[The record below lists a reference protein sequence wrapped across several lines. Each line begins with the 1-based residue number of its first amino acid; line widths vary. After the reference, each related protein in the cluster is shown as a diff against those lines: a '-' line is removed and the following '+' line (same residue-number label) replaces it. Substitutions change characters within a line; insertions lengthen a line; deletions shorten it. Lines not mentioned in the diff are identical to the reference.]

1 MRLTALAATLVMT
14 LVLPALRA
22 DEGMWT
28 FDNLPIK
35 QIQAKHGWAPDQAWL
50 DHVRLSAVRFPGGSG
65 SFVSKDGL
73 VLTNH
78 HVGHHWTQT
87 VSDAQHDYVKNGFVA
102 GNREQELKVPGLA
115 LFTLLEMENVTEQI
129 EKAVPAGADDQAA
142 AKAKAAA
149 LAALVKEQGAKT
161 GLDCQ
166 PVSLYQ
172 GGQVWIYRYKKHT
185 DVRLVMSPEYGVAAF
200 GKDWDN
206 FSWPRHDLD
215 FSLFRV
221 YENGKP
227 YTPAHHLAWTGKGIG
242 YGDLTFTVGH
252 PGRTSRLETLA
263 QMEAKRD
270 VTNPMGIRGLDRIR
284 ASLHAYA
291 AKGEEQ
297 SRLVSDQL
305 MGVEN
310 AYKVVVGETDGLR
323 DKVAMA
329 KVAEA
334 EKELRAKVDA
344 DPKLKALAGQSWTKI
359 EEAVTQQKA
368 IARETALQGALR
380 SETLGSA
387 VALHRYATEMLKPAE
402 QRGPQYQD
410 EKALAALKI
419 RLKGT
424 VAPDAAQESIA
435 LTGALLSAQQELG
448 AEHPATQL
456 LLAGKGPEAAAKE
469 LLAGSKVGDPA
480 VRKALLEGEPKAIL
494 ESTDPALVLA
504 RKLAPMLDELQKKQ
518 QSLQAV
524 ISEHLTRIAK
534 ARFAVYGT
542 STYPD
547 ATFTLRLSYGSVETY
562 PSAGTLAQPFTTF
575 AGLYDRAAGWGP
587 KAEDG
592 SWELPQ
598 RWLERRD
605 KLNLFTPYNF
615 ISSNDIIGGNSGS
628 PVVDKRGELVGLAF
642 DGNIESNAGRYY
654 FDSRVNRCLSV
665 DARAIVEAL
674 DKVFDAKHLV
684 AELTGK

>member
-1 MRLTALAATLVMT
+1 MRLTTLALLLA
-14 LVLPALRA
+14 LPALRA

-28 FDNLPIK
+28 FDNLPTQK
-35 QIQAKHGWAPDQAWL
+35 IQTKYGWAPDQAWL

-78 HVGHHWTQT
+78 HVGHHWTQS

-102 GNREQELKVPGLA
+102 TDREHEIKVPGLA
-115 LFTLLEMENVTEQI
+115 LYTLLEMENVTERI
-129 EKAVPAGADDQAA
+129 EQAVPKDADDQAA

-227 YTPAHHLAWTGKGIG
+227 YAPAHHLTWGQQGVQ
-242 YGDLTFTVGH
+242 YGDLIFTVGH

-270 VTNPMGIRGLDRIR
+270 VSNPLAIRALDRAR
-284 ASLHAYA
+284 TSLHAYA
-291 AKGEEQ
+291 ARGAEQ
-297 SRLVSDQL
+297 SRLVSSDI

-310 AYKVVVGETDGLR
+310 GYKVVVGETEGLK
-323 DKVAMA
+323 DKEAMA
-329 KVAEA
+329 RVASA
-334 EKELRAKVDA
+334 EKELRAKVSA
-344 DPKLKALAGQSWTKI
+344 DPALKALAGESWTKI
-359 EEAVTQQKA
+359 EEAVEQQKVL
-368 IARETALQGALR
+368 ARESFFAGSLRSGTLGTAL
-380 SETLGSA
+380 
-387 VALHRYATEMLKPAE
+387 ALHRYAAEMQKPAD
-402 QRGPQYQD
+402 QRGPQYRD
-410 EKALAALKI
+410 EKTLTALKA
-419 RLKGT
+419 RLKGGET
-424 VAPDAAQESIA
+424 APADQELLAIQGEMTSALQELSAAHPLVQVLLGGKTPEDAAKA
-435 LTGALLSAQQELG
+435 
-448 AEHPATQL
+448 
-456 LLAGKGPEAAAKE
+456 LLAGTR
-469 LLAGSKVGDPA
+469 LLDPA
-480 VRKALLEGEPKAIL
+480 VRAALVDGDPKAIL
-494 ESTDPALVLA
+494 ESADPALAIV
-504 RKLAPMLDELQKKQ
+504 RQLAPKLEAVQKKQ
-518 QSLQAV
+518 QALQAV

-547 ATFTLRLSYGSVETY
+547 ATFTLRLSYGAVATY

-575 AGLYDRAAGWGP
+575 AGMYDRAAGWGP

-592 SWELPQ
+592 SWELPP
-598 RWLERRD
+598 RWIERRD
-605 KLNLFTPYNF
+605 RLNLFTPYNF
-615 ISSNDIIGGNSGS
+615 ISTNDIIGGNSGS

-654 FDSRVNRCLSV
+654 FDARLNRCLSV

-674 DKVFDAKHLV
+674 TKVYDAKHLV

>member
-1 MRLTALAATLVMT
+1 MRLTALTL
-14 LVLPALRA
+14 LLALPALRA

-28 FDNLPIK
+28 FDNLPTQK
-35 QIQAKHGWAPDQAWL
+35 IQAKYGWAPDQVWL

-78 HVGHHWTQT
+78 HVGHHWTQA

-102 GNREQELKVPGLA
+102 IDREHEIKVPGLA
-115 LFTLLEMENVTEQI
+115 LYTLLEMENVTERI
-129 EKAVPAGADDQAA
+129 EQAVPKDADDQAA

-227 YTPAHHLAWTGKGIG
+227 YTPAQHLTWGQKGVQ
-242 YGDLTFTVGH
+242 YGDPIFTVGH

-270 VTNPMGIRGLDRIR
+270 VTNPLVIRALDRGR
-284 ASLHAYA
+284 AALHAYA
-291 AKGEEQ
+291 AQGTEQ
-297 SRLVSDQL
+297 SRRVSADI
-305 MGVEN
+305 MGAEN

-323 DKVAMA
+323 DREAMA
-329 KVAEA
+329 RVAAA
-334 EKELRAKVDA
+334 EKELRAKVAA
-344 DPKLKALAGQSWTKI
+344 DPKLKALAGDSWTKV
-359 EEAVTQQKA
+359 EEAVEQQKTL
-368 IARETALQGALR
+368 ARESFLMGSLRGEVLGTALSLQR
-380 SETLGSA
+380 
-387 VALHRYATEMLKPAE
+387 HATEMQKPAD
-402 QRGPQYQD
+402 QRGPQYRD
-410 EKALAALKI
+410 EKGLTALKA
-419 RLKGT
+419 RLKGGE
-424 VAPDAAQESIA
+424 PSDAEQELLA
-435 LTGALLSAQQELG
+435 LQNVLTSAQQELP
-448 AEHPATQL
+448 ANHPLVQTL
-456 LLAGKGPEAAAKE
+456 LGGKSPAAAAKS
-469 LLAGSKVGDPA
+469 LLGGTRLLDPA
-480 VRKALLEGEPKAIL
+480 ARAALIDGDPKAIL
-494 ESTDPALVLA
+494 ESADPALALVRQLSP
-504 RKLAPMLDELQKKQ
+504 RLEEIQKKQ
-518 QSLQAV
+518 QALQAV

-547 ATFTLRLSYGSVETY
+547 ATFTLRLSYGAVETY

-575 AGLYDRAAGWGP
+575 AGMYDRAAGWGP

-592 SWELPQ
+592 SWEVPA
-598 RWLERRD
+598 RWIERRD

-615 ISSNDIIGGNSGS
+615 ISTNDIIGGNSGS

-654 FDSRVNRCLSV
+654 FDARVNRCLSV

-674 DKVFDAKHLV
+674 GKVYDANHLV

>member
-1 MRLTALAATLVMT
+1 MRLTALAAS
-14 LVLPALRA
+14 LVLAATPLLRA

-28 FDNLPIK
+28 FDNLPTK
-35 QIQAKHGWAPDQAWL
+35 KIQAKYGWAPDQAWL

-78 HVGHHWTQT
+78 HVGHHWTQV

-102 GNREQELKVPGLA
+102 MTRDQELKVPGLA
-115 LFTLLEMENVTEQI
+115 LYTLLEMENVTEAI
-129 EKAVPAGADDQAA
+129 EKAVPAGADEQAA
-142 AKAKAAA
+142 AKAKAEA
-149 LAALVKEQGAKT
+149 LAALVKEQTAKT

-166 PVSLYQ
+166 PVTLYQ
-172 GGQVWIYRYKKHT
+172 GGQTWIYRYKKHT

-227 YTPAHHLAWTGKGIG
+227 YAPAHHLAWTGKGVA

-270 VTNPMGIRGLDRIR
+270 VTNPLALRGLDRMR
-284 ASLHAYA
+284 AALRAYA
-291 AKGEEQ
+291 AQGGEQ
-297 SRLVSDQL
+297 ARVVSDQL

-310 AYKVVVGETDGLR
+310 AYKVVAGETEGLR

-344 DPKLKALAGQSWTKI
+344 DPKLKASAGSSWAKV
-359 EEAVTQQKA
+359 EEAVAQQKA
-368 IARETALQGALR
+368 GAAEATLLGAMR
-380 SETLGSA
+380 SETLGGA
-387 VALHRYATEMLKPAE
+387 LGLHRYAVEMAKPAD
-402 QRGPQYQD
+402 QRAPQYRD
-410 EKALAALKI
+410 EKSLAGLKARLTRIDPAAAGQEAFALQGFLA
-419 RLKGT
+419 T
-424 VAPDAAQESIA
+424 V
-435 LTGALLSAQQELG
+435 QQELG
-448 AEHPATQL
+448 TAHPATQTL
-456 LLAGKGPEAAAKE
+456 LGGKSPEAAAKA
-469 LLAGSKVGDPA
+469 LLAGSKISDP
-480 VRKALLEGEPKAIL
+480 VLRKALVDGDPKAIL
-494 ESTDPALVLA
+494 EHADPALVLA
-504 RKLAPMLDELQKKQ
+504 RQLAPRLDELQKKQ
-518 QSLQAV
+518 QALQSV

-547 ATFTLRLSYGSVETY
+547 ATFTLRLSYGAVETY
-562 PSAGTLAQPFTTF
+562 PLSGTLAQPFTTF
-575 AGLYDRAAGWGP
+575 AGLYDRAAAWGP
-587 KAEDG
+587 KAEEG
-592 SWELPQ
+592 SWELPA
-598 RWLERRD
+598 RWIERRD

-615 ISSNDIIGGNSGS
+615 ISTNDIIGGNSGS

-654 FDSRVNRCLSV
+654 FDARVNRCLSV
-665 DARAIVEAL
+665 DARGIVEAL

>member
-1 MRLTALAATLVMT
+1 MRLTALTL
-14 LVLPALRA
+14 LLALPALHA

-28 FDNLPIK
+28 FDNLPTK
-35 QIQAKHGWAPDQAWL
+35 KIQAQYGWAPDQAWL

-78 HVGHHWTQT
+78 HVGHGWTQS
-87 VSDAQHDYVKNGFVA
+87 VSDPKHDYVKNGFVA
-102 GNREQELKVPGLA
+102 MSREQEIKVPGLA
-115 LFTLLEMENVTEQI
+115 LFTLLEMEDVTAQI
-129 EKAVPAGADDQAA
+129 EKAVPAGADEQAA

-149 LAALVKEQGAKT
+149 LAALVKEQSART

-166 PVSLYQ
+166 SVSLYQ

-185 DVRLVMSPEYGVAAF
+185 DVRLVMSPEYGIAAF

-227 YTPAHHLAWTGKGIG
+227 YAPAHHLAWTAKGVSF
-242 YGDLTFTVGH
+242 GDLTFTVGH

-270 VTNPMGIRGLDRIR
+270 VTNPMAIRSLDRGR
-284 ASLHAYA
+284 AALHAYA

-297 SRLVSDQL
+297 ARQVSAQI
-305 MGVEN
+305 MGIEN
-310 AYKVVVGETDGLR
+310 GYKVVVGETEGLK
-323 DKVAMA
+323 DKEAMA
-329 KVAEA
+329 KVAAA
-334 EKELRAKVDA
+334 ETELRAKVAA
-344 DPKLKALAGQSWTKI
+344 DPKLKALAGDSWTKI
-359 EEAVTQQKA
+359 EEAVAQQKGL
-368 IARETALQGALR
+368 ARETFLAGAFRDEVMGTAIALTRYAAEMQKPADQRLPQYRDEKGLAAMKHRMKGEESLQAEQERLMLQGAL
-380 SETLGSA
+380 T
-387 VALHRYATEMLKPAE
+387 
-402 QRGPQYQD
+402 
-410 EKALAALKI
+410 
-419 RLKGT
+419 
-424 VAPDAAQESIA
+424 
-435 LTGALLSAQQELG
+435 SAQQELP
-448 AEHPATQL
+448 ADHPVVQML
-456 LLAGKGPEAAAKE
+456 LGGKTPEAAAKALVTGTR
-469 LLAGSKVGDPA
+469 LLDPA
-480 VRKALLEGEPKAIL
+480 ARAALIDGDPKAIL
-494 ESTDPALVLA
+494 ESSDPALALA
-504 RKLAPMLDELQKKQ
+504 RQLAPRLEATQKKQ
-518 QSLQAV
+518 QALQAV

-534 ARFAVYGT
+534 ARFAAYGT

-547 ATFTLRLSYGSVETY
+547 ATFTLRLSYGAVATY

-575 AGLYDRAAGWGP
+575 AGLYDRAAAWGP
-587 KAEDG
+587 KAEEG

-598 RWLERRD
+598 RWVERRD
-605 KLNLFTPYNF
+605 KLNLYTPYNF

-674 DKVFDAKHLV
+674 GKVYDAKHLV

>member
-1 MRLTALAATLVMT
+1 MRLTALALL

-28 FDNLPIK
+28 FDNLPTK
-35 QIQAKHGWAPDQAWL
+35 KIQAKHGWAPDQAWL

-65 SFVSKDGL
+65 SFVSRDGL

-78 HVGHHWTQT
+78 HVGHQWIQA
-87 VSDAQHDYVKNGFVA
+87 VSDAQHDHVKNGFVA
-102 GNREQELKVPGLA
+102 ATREQEIKVPGLA
-115 LFTLLEMENVTEQI
+115 LFTLLEMENVTDQV
-129 EKAVPAGADDQAA
+129 EKAVPAGADEQAA

-149 LAALVKEQGAKT
+149 LATLVKEQTART
-161 GLDCQ
+161 SLDCQ

-172 GGQVWIYRYKKHT
+172 GGQVWIYRYKKHS
-185 DVRLVMSPEYGVAAF
+185 DVRLVMAPEYGVAAF

-227 YTPAHHLAWTGKGIG
+227 YAPAHHLTWTNKGIG

-270 VTNPMGIRGLDRIR
+270 VSNPMALRGLERMR
-284 ASLHAYA
+284 TSLRAYASL
-291 AKGEEQ
+291 GEEQ
-297 SRLVSDQL
+297 ARVVSGQL

-310 AYKVVVGETDGLR
+310 AYKVVTGETEGLR
-323 DKVAMA
+323 DRVAMA

-334 EKELRAKVDA
+334 EKDLRAKVEA
-344 DPKLKALAGQSWTKI
+344 DPKLKASAGPSWAKV
-359 EEAVTQQKA
+359 EEAVAQQKA
-368 IARETALQGALR
+368 GAAEASLLGAMR
-380 SETLGSA
+380 SEILGGA
-387 VALHRYATEMLKPAE
+387 IGLHRYATEMQKPAE
-402 QRGPQYQD
+402 QRAPQYQD
-410 EKALAALKI
+410 EKALAGLRGRLMRIDPANAGQEPFALQGI
-419 RLKGT
+419 M
-424 VAPDAAQESIA
+424 A
-435 LTGALLSAQQELG
+435 SAQQELG
-448 AEHPATQL
+448 AGHPMTQL
-456 LLAGKGPEAAAKE
+456 LLGGKSPEAATKA
-469 LLAGSKVGDPA
+469 LLAGSKISDPA
-480 VRKALLEGEPKAIL
+480 LRKALVEGDPKAIL
-494 ESTDPALVLA
+494 EHTDPALVLA
-504 RKLAPMLDELQKKQ
+504 RQLAPKLDELQKKQ
-518 QSLQAV
+518 QGLQSV

-534 ARFAVYGT
+534 ARFAIYGT

-547 ATFTLRLSYGSVETY
+547 ATFTLRLSYGAVETY
-562 PSAGTLAQPFTTF
+562 PLAGTLAQPFTTF
-575 AGLYDRAAGWGP
+575 AGLYDRAAAWGP
-587 KAEDG
+587 KAEEG
-592 SWELPQ
+592 SWALPP

-615 ISSNDIIGGNSGS
+615 ITTNDIIGGNSGS

-654 FDSRVNRCLSV
+654 FDARVNRCLSV

>member
-1 MRLTALAATLVMT
+1 MRLTALALL

-35 QIQAKHGWAPDQAWL
+35 KIQAKYGWAPGQAWL
-50 DHVRLSAVRFPGGSG
+50 DHVRLAAVRFPGGSG

-78 HVGHHWTQT
+78 HVGHHWTQV

-102 GNREQELKVPGLA
+102 ATRDQEIKVPGLA
-115 LFTLLEMENVTEQI
+115 LFTLLEMENVTDQI
-129 EKAVPAGADDQAA
+129 EKAVPAGADEQAA
-142 AKAKAAA
+142 AKAKAAE
-149 LAALVKEQGAKT
+149 LAELVKEQGAKT

-166 PVSLYQ
+166 PVTLYQ

-227 YTPAHHLAWTGKGIG
+227 YAPAHHLAWTGKGVS

-252 PGRTSRLETLA
+252 PGNTSRLETLA

-270 VTNPMGIRGLDRIR
+270 VTNPMAIRTLDRMR
-284 ASLHAYA
+284 SSLHAFA
-291 AKGEEQ
+291 ALGEEQ

-305 MGVEN
+305 MGIEN

-329 KVAEA
+329 RVAEA
-334 EKELRAKVDA
+334 EKELRAKVEG
-344 DPKLKALAGQSWTKI
+344 DPKLKAAASSSWTKI
-359 EEAVTQQKA
+359 EEAVAQLKVMA
-368 IARETALQGALR
+368 KEASLMGALR

-387 VALHRYATEMLKPAE
+387 VSLHRYATEMQKPAE
-402 QRGPQYQD
+402 QRTPQYQD
-410 EKALAALKI
+410 EKAFTALKT
-419 RLKGT
+419 RLMAVKPT
-424 VAPDAAQESIA
+424 DAGQESF
-435 LTGALLSAQQELG
+435 TLLNVMIGAQQELG
-448 AEHPATQL
+448 AEHAITQML
-456 LLAGKGPEAAAKE
+456 LGGKTPEAATKE
-469 LLAGSKVGDPA
+469 LLSGSRLGDA
-480 VRKALLEGEPKAIL
+480 ALRKALVEGDPKAIL
-494 ESTDPALVLA
+494 EHSDPALVLA
-504 RKLAPMLDELQKKQ
+504 RKLSPKLDEIRKRQ
-518 QSLQAV
+518 QGFQSV
-524 ISEHLTRIAK
+524 VSENLTRIAK

-547 ATFTLRLSYGSVETY
+547 ATFTLRLSYGAVETY
-562 PSAGTLAQPFTTF
+562 PLSGTLAQPFTTF
-575 AGLYDRAAGWGP
+575 AGLYDRAAAWGP
-587 KAEDG
+587 KAEEG
-592 SWELPQ
+592 SWELPA
-598 RWLERRD
+598 RWVERRD

-628 PVVDKRGELVGLAF
+628 PVVDKKGELVGLAF

-654 FDSRVNRCLSV
+654 FDARLNRCLSV

-674 DKVFDAKHLV
+674 DKVYDAKHLV
-684 AELTGK
+684 AELTRKN

>member
-1 MRLTALAATLVMT
+1 MRLTALALLLA
-14 LVLPALRA
+14 LPALRA

-28 FDNLPIK
+28 FDNLPTK
-35 QIQAKHGWAPDQAWL
+35 QIQAKYGWAPDQAWL
-50 DHVRLSAVRFPGGSG
+50 EHVRLSAVRFPGGSG

-78 HVGHHWTQT
+78 HVGHHWTQS
-87 VSDAQHDYVKNGFVA
+87 VSDAQHDFVKNGFVA
-102 GNREQELKVPGLA
+102 TSREQELKVPGLA
-115 LFTLLEMENVTEQI
+115 LFTLLEMENVTARIEQ
-129 EKAVPAGADDQAA
+129 AVPAGADEQAA

-149 LAALVKEQGAKT
+149 LAALVKEQSAKT

-227 YTPAHHLAWTGKGIG
+227 YAPAHHLAWTSKGIG

-252 PGRTSRLETLA
+252 PGRTARLETLA

-270 VTNPMGIRGLDRIR
+270 LTNPMTIRALDRGR
-284 ASLHAYA
+284 AALHAYA
-291 AKGEEQ
+291 AKGGEQ
-297 SRLVSDQL
+297 ARVVSDQL
-305 MGVEN
+305 MGIEN
-310 AYKVVVGETDGLR
+310 NYKVVVGETEGLKDR
-323 DKVAMA
+323 EAMA
-329 KVAEA
+329 KVAAA
-334 EKELRAKVDA
+334 ERELRAKVDA
-344 DPKLKALAGQSWTKI
+344 EPKLKTLAGPSWTKI
-359 EEAVTQQKA
+359 EEALGQQKA
-368 IARETALQGALR
+368 IARESFVAGSLRGDLLGTALQ
-380 SETLGSA
+380 
-387 VALHRYATEMLKPAE
+387 LHRYATEMSKPAE
-402 QRGPQYQD
+402 QRSLPFQD
-410 EKALAALKI
+410 EKLLAALKG
-419 RLKGT
+419 RLQAGR
-424 VAPDAAQESIA
+424 PMDAAQETLA
-435 LTGALLSAQQELG
+435 LQNVMTTAQQELG
-448 AEHPATQL
+448 TDHPFTQIL
-456 LLAGKGPEAAAKE
+456 TGGKSPEAASKALLAGTRIA
-469 LLAGSKVGDPA
+469 DPA
-480 VRKALLEGEPKAIL
+480 VRKALVEGDPKVIL
-494 ESTDPALVLA
+494 ESPDPALALA
-504 RKLAPMLDELQKKQ
+504 RRIAPRLEELQKRQ
-518 QSLQAV
+518 QALQSV

-547 ATFTLRLSYGSVETY
+547 ATFTLRLSYGSVDTY
-562 PSAGTLAQPFTTF
+562 PLAGTLAQPFTTF
-575 AGLYDRAAGWGP
+575 AGLYDRAAAWGP
-587 KAEDG
+587 KAEGG
-592 SWELPQ
+592 SWELPA

-605 KLNLFTPYNF
+605 QLNLFTPYNF
-615 ISSNDIIGGNSGS
+615 ITSNDIIGGNSGS

-654 FDSRVNRCLSV
+654 FDARMNRCLSV

-674 DKVFDAKHLV
+674 RKVYDAKSLV

>member
-1 MRLTALAATLVMT
+1 MRFSALALL

-28 FDNLPIK
+28 FDNLPTK
-35 QIQAKHGWAPDQAWL
+35 QIQAKYGWAPDQAWL

-65 SFVSKDGL
+65 SFVSRDGL

-78 HVGHHWTQT
+78 HVGHHWTQS
-87 VSDAQHDYVKNGFVA
+87 VSDAQHDFVKNGFVA
-102 GNREQELKVPGLA
+102 TSRDQELKVPGLA
-115 LFTLLEMENVTEQI
+115 LFTLLEMENVTARIEQS
-129 EKAVPAGADDQAA
+129 VPTGADEQSA

-149 LAALVKEQGAKT
+149 LAALVKEQSAKT

-227 YTPAHHLAWTGKGIG
+227 YAPAHHLAWTNKGIG

-252 PGRTSRLETLA
+252 PGRTARLETLA

-270 VTNPMGIRGLDRIR
+270 VTNPMMIRALDRGR
-284 ASLHAYA
+284 AALHAYA
-291 AKGEEQ
+291 NRGEEQ
-297 SRLVSDQL
+297 ARVVSDQL
-305 MGVEN
+305 MRIEN
-310 AYKVVVGETDGLR
+310 NYKVVVGETDGLKDR
-323 DKVAMA
+323 EAMA
-329 KVAEA
+329 KVAAA
-334 EKELRAKVDA
+334 ERDLRAKVDA
-344 DPKLKALAGQSWTKI
+344 DPKLKKLAGPSWTKI
-359 EEAVTQQKA
+359 EDALGQQKA
-368 IARETALQGALR
+368 IALESFVAGNLRGDLLGTALSLQ
-380 SETLGSA
+380 
-387 VALHRYATEMLKPAE
+387 RYATEMMKPAE
-402 QRGPQYQD
+402 QRSPQFQD
-410 EKALAALKI
+410 EKALAALKG
-419 RLKGT
+419 RLLAGRP
-424 VAPDAAQESIA
+424 VDAAQEA
-435 LTGALLSAQQELG
+435 LALQNAMITAQQELG
-448 AEHPATQL
+448 TDHPVTRILLRGKSPQAAT
-456 LLAGKGPEAAAKE
+456 KE
-469 LLAGSKVGDPA
+469 LLAGTRIADPA
-480 VRKALLEGEPKAIL
+480 VRKALVEGDPKAIL
-494 ESTDPALVLA
+494 DSLDLALVLA
-504 RKLAPMLDELQKKQ
+504 RQLLPRLEELQKQQ
-518 QSLQAV
+518 QSLQSV

-562 PSAGTLAQPFTTF
+562 PLAGTLAQPFTTF
-575 AGLYDRAAGWGP
+575 AGLYDRAASWGP
-587 KAEDG
+587 KAEEG
-592 SWELPQ
+592 SWELPA

-605 KLNLFTPYNF
+605 RLNLFTPYNF
-615 ISSNDIIGGNSGS
+615 ITSNDIIGGNSGS
-628 PVVDKRGELVGLAF
+628 PVVDRRGELVGLAF
-642 DGNIESNAGRYY
+642 DGNIESNAGRFY
-654 FDSRVNRCLSV
+654 FDARVNRCLCV

-674 DKVFDAKHLV
+674 GKVYDAKSLV

>member
-1 MRLTALAATLVMT
+1 MRLTALAVTLATT

-22 DEGMWT
+22 EEGMWT
-28 FDNLPIK
+28 FDNLPTK
-35 QIQAKHGWAPDQAWL
+35 QIQAKYGWAPDQAWL

-78 HVGHHWTQT
+78 HVGHHWIQV
-87 VSDAQHDYVKNGFVA
+87 VSAAQHDYVKNGFVA
-102 GNREQELKVPGLA
+102 ATREQEIKVPGLA
-115 LFTLLEMENVTEQI
+115 LFTLLEMENVTDRI
-129 EKAVPAGADDQAA
+129 EKAVPVGADEQAA
-142 AKAKAAA
+142 AKAKAEA
-149 LAALVKEQGAKT
+149 LTALVKEQTAKT

-166 PVSLYQ
+166 PVTLYQ
-172 GGQVWIYRYKKHT
+172 GGQTWIYRYKKHT
-185 DVRLVMSPEYGVAAF
+185 DVRLVMAPEYGVAAF

-227 YTPAHHLAWTGKGIG
+227 YAPSHHLAWTRQGIA
-242 YGDLTFTVGH
+242 YGGLTFTVGH

-270 VTNPMGIRGLDRIR
+270 VTNPLALRGLDRMR
-284 ASLHAYA
+284 ASLRTYA
-291 AKGEEQ
+291 AQGEEQ
-297 SRLVSDQL
+297 ARVVSDQL

-310 AYKVVVGETDGLR
+310 AYKVVTGETDGLR

-329 KVAEA
+329 KVADA
-334 EKELRAKVDA
+334 EKDLRAKVEG
-344 DPKLKALAGQSWTKI
+344 DPKLKASAGQSWTKI
-359 EEAVTQQKA
+359 EEAVAQQKA
-368 IARETALQGALR
+368 GAAEASLLGAMR
-380 SETLGSA
+380 SETLGGA
-387 VALHRYATEMLKPAE
+387 IALHRYATELQKPAE
-402 QRGPQYQD
+402 QRSPQYQD
-410 EKALAALKI
+410 EKALAGLKARLLKI
-419 RLKGT
+419 EPATAG
-424 VAPDAAQESIA
+424 QEPFVLQGIMA
-435 LTGALLSAQQELG
+435 SAQQELG
-448 AEHPATQL
+448 ASHPMTQL
-456 LLAGKGPEAAAKE
+456 LLGGKSPEAATKA
-469 LLAGSKVGDPA
+469 LLTGSRISDPA
-480 VRKALLEGEPKAIL
+480 LRKALVEGDPKAIL
-494 ESTDPALVLA
+494 EHADPALVLA
-504 RKLAPMLDELQKKQ
+504 RQLAPRLDELQKKQ
-518 QSLQAV
+518 QALQSV

-547 ATFTLRLSYGSVETY
+547 ATFTLRLSYGAVETY
-562 PSAGTLAQPFTTF
+562 PLSGTLAQPFTTF
-575 AGLYDRAAGWGP
+575 AGLYDRAAAWGP
-587 KAEDG
+587 KAEEG

-598 RWLERRD
+598 RWVERRD

-615 ISSNDIIGGNSGS
+615 ISTNDIIGGNSGS

-654 FDSRVNRCLSV
+654 FDARVNRCLSV

-684 AELTGK
+684 AELIGK

>member
-1 MRLTALAATLVMT
+1 MRLTALALL

-28 FDNLPIK
+28 FDNLPTK
-35 QIQAKHGWAPDQAWL
+35 KIQAKYGWAPDQAWL

-78 HVGHHWTQT
+78 HVGHHWTQS

-102 GNREQELKVPGLA
+102 LSREQEIRVPGLA

-129 EKAVPAGADDQAA
+129 EKAVPAGADEQAA
-142 AKAKAAA
+142 AKAKSAT
-149 LAALVKEQGAKT
+149 LAALVKEQTVKT

-206 FSWPRHDLD
+206 FSWPRHDMD

-227 YTPAHHLAWTGKGIG
+227 YTPAHHLVWSGQGIH
-242 YGDLTFTVGH
+242 YGELTFTVGH

-270 VTNPMGIRGLDRIR
+270 LTNPMTIRALDRGRI
-284 ASLHAYA
+284 ALHAYA

-305 MGVEN
+305 MGIEN
-310 AYKVVVGETDGLR
+310 SYKVVVGETDGLN
-323 DKVAMA
+323 DKVAMS

-334 EKELRAKVDA
+334 EKALRTKVEA
-344 DPKLKALAGQSWTKI
+344 DPKLKALAGHSWAKI
-359 EEAVTQQKA
+359 EEATAQQKV
-368 IARETALQGALR
+368 IARVSFLASSLRGELLGTAL
-380 SETLGSA
+380 S
-387 VALHRYATEMLKPAE
+387 LHRYATEMLKPME
-402 QRGPQYQD
+402 QRAPQYQD
-410 EKALAALKI
+410 EKSLATLKG
-419 RLKGT
+419 RLK
-424 VAPDAAQESIA
+424 VDRPMDATQESLAIQGVMVTA
-435 LTGALLSAQQELG
+435 LQELG
-448 AEHPATQL
+448 ADHPITQL
-456 LLAGKGPEAAAKE
+456 LLGGKSPEVATRE
-469 LLAGSKVGDPA
+469 LLSGTK
-480 VRKALLEGEPKAIL
+480 LLEASVRQGLVEGDPKAIL
-494 ESTDPALVLA
+494 ASTDPALSLA
-504 RKLAPMLDELQKKQ
+504 RGLAPKLEEVQKQ
-518 QSLQAV
+518 QQALQAV

-547 ATFTLRLSYGSVETY
+547 ATFTLRLSYGAVETY

-575 AGLYDRAAGWGP
+575 AGLYDRAAAWGP

-592 SWELPQ
+592 SWELPA
-598 RWLERRD
+598 RWVERRD

-654 FDSRVNRCLSV
+654 FDSRMNRCLSV
-665 DARAIVEAL
+665 DGRAIVEAL
-674 DKVFDAKHLV
+674 AKIYDAKHLV

>member
-1 MRLTALAATLVMT
+1 MRLTALALL

-22 DEGMWT
+22 EEGMWT
-28 FDNLPIK
+28 FDNLPTK
-35 QIQAKHGWAPDQAWL
+35 QIQAKYGWAPDQGWL

-78 HVGHHWTQT
+78 HVGHHWTQS

-102 GNREQELKVPGLA
+102 SDRDHEIKVPGLA
-115 LFTLLEMENVTEQI
+115 LYTLLEMENVTEQI
-129 EKAVPAGADDQAA
+129 DKAVPAGADDQAA
-142 AKAKAAA
+142 AKAKSTA
-149 LAALVKEQGAKT
+149 LSALVKEQSTKT

-206 FSWPRHDLD
+206 FSWPRHDMD

-227 YTPAHHLAWTGKGIG
+227 YAPAQHLAWSQQGIS
-242 YGDLTFTVGH
+242 YGGLTFTVGH

-270 VTNPMGIRGLDRIR
+270 VTNPMMIRALDRSR
-284 ASLHAYA
+284 TALHAYA

-305 MGVEN
+305 MGMEN
-310 AYKVVVGETDGLR
+310 AYKVYAGETEGLKDR
-323 DKVAMA
+323 EAMA
-329 KVAEA
+329 KVAAA
-334 EKELRAKVDA
+334 EKELRAKVAA
-344 DPKLKALAGQSWTKI
+344 DPKLKALAGDSWTKI
-359 EEAVTQQKA
+359 EEAVAQQKA
-368 IARETALQGALR
+368 LAQEAFLNGALR
-380 SETLGSA
+380 GEVLGT
-387 VALHRYATEMLKPAE
+387 ALGLQRYATEMLKPAD
-402 QRGPQYQD
+402 QRAPQYRDAKGLAGLKARIKGD
-410 EKALAALKI
+410 EP
-419 RLKGT
+419 
-424 VAPDAAQESIA
+424 VPVDQEL
-435 LTGALLSAQQELG
+435 LTLQGALISAEKELPAG
-448 AEHPATQL
+448 HPALQVL
-456 LLAGKGPEAAAKE
+456 LGGKGPETAAKE
-469 LLAGSKVGDPA
+469 LMASTKLLDLAARG
-480 VRKALLEGEPKAIL
+480 ALLEGDPKAIL
-494 ESTDPALVLA
+494 ESSDPALVLA
-504 RKLAPMLDELQKKQ
+504 RQLSPRLEETQKKQ
-518 QSLQAV
+518 QALQAV
-524 ISEHLTRIAK
+524 ISEHLTKIAK

-547 ATFTLRLSYGSVETY
+547 ATFTLRLSYGAVETY
-562 PSAGTLAQPFTTF
+562 PLSGTLAQPFTTF
-575 AGLYDRAAGWGP
+575 AGLYDRAAAWGP
-587 KAEDG
+587 KAEGG
-592 SWELPQ
+592 SWELPA
-598 RWLERRD
+598 RWVERRD

-615 ISSNDIIGGNSGS
+615 ISTNDIIGGNSGS
-628 PVVDKRGELVGLAF
+628 PVVDKKGELVGLAF
-642 DGNIESNAGRYY
+642 DGNIESNAGRFY
-654 FDSRVNRCLSV
+654 FDGRLNRCLSV

-674 DKVFDAKHLV
+674 GKVYDAKHLV